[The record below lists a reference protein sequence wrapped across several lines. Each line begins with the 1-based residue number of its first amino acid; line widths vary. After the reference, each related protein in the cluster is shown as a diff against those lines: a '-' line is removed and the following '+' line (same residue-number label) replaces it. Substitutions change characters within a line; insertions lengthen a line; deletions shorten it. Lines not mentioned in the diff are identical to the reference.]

1 MSNRHNDLVA
11 FLSLNNM
18 MTVGSGMRASS
29 FTSYLLNGSPE
40 KAQIMHDVR
49 VSSVSF
55 SDTKVVPDKL
65 FGVCISFERQSGI
78 SIPNPFPNNT
88 QFTISGWLKPDAAM
102 FFERNVGEDQY
113 FGFAGSFHSFDPPG
127 GNDDRQSGLYFYKK
141 AGENGKASLVFNL
154 FGRGDAGDPA
164 PKISTGAK
172 DEFFVA
178 PDQWVHFAWVK
189 EGARSRLY
197 RNGVLVDSR
206 ETLPEFDER
215 GAYCWVGHAPHISGE
230 FHGWMGAMAN
240 MRIYKRPLSDGE
252 ISEDF
257 RLDQN
262 RMLHY
267 FPLDGVFQDE
277 GNFVVHNVAQDHQ
290 KGKLFGTSTS
300 VVANDE
306 TGFSLPFNG
315 TDTYVEVLDAGVYET
330 QFPQLSM
337 AVWVR
342 PEKSATGSTIIGST
356 VKTPTPFRGVT
367 DTNVLDFLTQTG
379 QAVTTTPFGVVID
392 TNGLVN
398 VNTHFYISGADE
410 TYLGSTRFKTP
421 LKWDVW
427 QHLAIVFNQQE
438 FTLVMLLDGKIVD
451 TVTVFGGEHL
461 LFSNFWI
468 GRSAHDGWGP
478 FQGQMAHLRVYKRA
492 LTQAEV
498 SGRIMDDM
506 TAAAAHRR
514 SHPLEFQLLDADD
527 QNALYIT
534 SDGKMQE
541 LALHI
546 TNTSDRV
553 VEFPTANDHFTL
565 SFRSG
570 VLSEATLGQI
580 APRKDSGW
588 TMKDRP
594 VFTSSRG
601 PVVRFSFAAPA
612 SGSLAPGEVLVL
624 PLTGMSAAPMGGHRS
639 TLVEVAYRNIKYSD
653 STGETLEGSHLVNLN
668 IINHKGLKNIPLHA
682 GFHGSNRVLTN
693 NGHNK
698 LTLYISSIAT
708 DGAILWSKDAA
719 EPTRFILSFDPTDVD
734 WKMADSIATI
744 KVRVN
749 GKEISSVDGK
759 QEQWAISGTDALGEK
774 LDAGG
779 SLKIEIT
786 EIPVNGLPGQTN
798 LYLHYENVPGYWDG
812 QFVLP
817 IEKGPVMIFED
828 GKVGIGTTTPDT
840 ALTIKGVPSGGGTPQ
855 WLSLQT
861 VDGKTQWHLNYLD
874 TGLNFAKTLVRD
886 GAFFIGDNLNVGI
899 GTTRPA
905 ARLDINQPSGLAL
918 RVEPDPAKT
927 VYIGRGGGNS
937 LEFDYAY
944 GQALNSTA
952 NLSFSMDSNN
962 DDTGRYI
969 DFKKGSGG
977 FTGGSLLL
985 RIQQNGNVGIGTG
998 DPQARLHVAGD
1009 LRVDGLLQVKGMPG
1023 LLFGE
1028 PIRPIDNGTI
1038 NIEGLDLD
1046 GHKMYML
1053 VVKLNNPNSQNE
1065 DYKLFFNNDRS
1076 EARYYGTYTQQFGG
1090 ATNVKTQQNAVFA
1103 NAGQRAQ
1110 HVFTMY
1116 ITRSGSGNVVAYG
1129 QGGFETPGAGE
1140 TWGYQLWHFF
1150 LTYRQPG
1157 NVTKITISGSRP
1169 PFGFI
1174 GAGSEVL
1181 IYRMY

>member
-11 FLSLNNM
+11 FLPLNNYL
-18 MTVGSGMRASS
+18 TFGRGMASYQY
-29 FTSYLLNGSPE
+29 TSIVLNGSSE
-40 KAQIMHDVR
+40 QAYIMHDVR
-49 VSSVSF
+49 VPSDRY
-55 SDTKVVPDKL
+55 SDTKAILDKI
-65 FGVCISFERQSGI
+65 FGACMSFPGQSGV
-78 SIPNPFPNNT
+78 SVPNPFPNNT

-154 FGRGDAGDPA
+154 FGRGPADDPA
-164 PKISTGAK
+164 PKISTGTA
-172 DEFFVA
+172 DNFFLA

-189 EGARSRLY
+189 DGAQSRLY

-215 GAYCWVGHAPHISGE
+215 GTYCWVGHAPYIAGE
-230 FHGWMGAMAN
+230 FHGWIGAMAN
-240 MRIYKRPLSDGE
+240 MRIYKRHLTDGE
-252 ISEDF
+252 ILEDYQ
-257 RLDQN
+257 LDLN
-262 RMLHY
+262 RTLHY
-267 FPLDGVFQDE
+267 FPMDAVFQDS
-277 GNFVVHNVAQDHQ
+277 GKFVLRNAAQDYLP
-290 KGKLFGTSTS
+290 GKLFGTSTT
-300 VVANDE
+300 VVADDE
-306 TGFSLPFNG
+306 LGFSLPFNG
-315 TDTYVEVLDAGVYET
+315 TDTYVEVADTGIYET
-330 QFPQLSM
+330 QFPQMSL

-342 PEKSATGSTIIGST
+342 PAKPATGSTIIGST
-356 VKTPTPFRGVT
+356 VKTPTPFLGVI
-367 DTNVLDFLTQTG
+367 DPDQLSLLQQPG
-379 QAVTTTPFGVVID
+379 MAVTTTPFGVVID
-392 TNGLVN
+392 SKGLVN
-398 VNTHFYISGADE
+398 VNTHFYIPGADK
-410 TYLGSTRFKTP
+410 TYLGSARFKTP

-427 QHLAIVFNQQE
+427 QHLTIVYSEQE
-438 FTLVMLLDGKIVD
+438 NKLVMLLDGKIADTIAVD
-451 TVTVFGGEHL
+451 SAEPL

-492 LTQAEV
+492 LTPAEV
-498 SGRIMDDM
+498 SRRMMDDM

-541 LALHI
+541 LNLLV

-553 VEFPTANDHFTL
+553 VEFPAANDHLTL
-565 SFRSG
+565 SFRAG
-570 VLSEATLGQI
+570 VLSEAALGQM
-580 APRKDSGW
+580 APREGSGW
-588 TMKDRP
+588 TMRDRP
-594 VFTSSRG
+594 LLTSSRG
-601 PVVRFSFAAPA
+601 PVLRFSFAAPP
-612 SGSLAPGEVLVL
+612 GVSLMPGEVLIL
-624 PLTGMSAAPMGGHRS
+624 PLTGMAAAPMGGHRS
-639 TLVEVAYRNIKYSD
+639 TLVEAAYRNIKFSD
-653 STGETLEGSHLVNLN
+653 STGEMLNGSHLVNLN

-693 NGHNK
+693 NTHNK

-708 DGAILWSKDAA
+708 DGAIAWSKDAA
-719 EPTRFILSFDPTDVD
+719 EPTRFILSFDPTDAD
-734 WKMADSIATI
+734 WRMADSIATI
-744 KVRVN
+744 KVHVN
-749 GKEISSVDGK
+749 GEEITSVDGK
-759 QEQWAISGTDALGEK
+759 TEQWIITDTDALGEK

-779 SLKIEIT
+779 NLKIEIT

-817 IEKGPVMIFED
+817 IEKGPLMIFED

-861 VDGKTQWHLNYLD
+861 ADGKTQWHLNYLD

-886 GAFFIGDNLNVGI
+886 GAFFLGDNLNVGI

-977 FTGGSLLL
+977 FTGGSVLL
-985 RIQQNGNVGIGTG
+985 RIKQNGNVGIGTS

-1009 LRVDGLLQVKGMPG
+1009 LRVDGVLNIKGTPG
-1023 LLFGE
+1023 ILFGE
-1028 PIRPIDNGTI
+1028 SLKPTSDWRAI
-1038 NIEGLDLD
+1038 NIDGLDLEK
-1046 GHKMYML
+1046 HKMYML
-1053 VVKLNNPNSQNE
+1053 VVKLYNQNDQNE
-1065 DYKLFFNNDRS
+1065 DYKLFFNNDQNES
-1076 EARYYGTYTQQFGG
+1076 RYYGTYTQQFNG
-1090 ATNVKTQQNAVFA
+1090 ATNVTTRQNAGFA
-1103 NAGQRAQ
+1103 NAGKKAS

-1116 ITRSGSGNVVAYG
+1116 ITRSGPNNVVAYG
-1129 QGGFETPGAGE
+1129 QGGFLTFGARDNS
-1140 TWGYQLWHFF
+1140 GYQLWHFF
-1150 LTYRQPG
+1150 LTYQYTG
-1157 NVTKITISGSRP
+1157 NITKITISGAR
-1169 PFGFI
+1169 FGFV
-1174 GAGSEVL
+1174 GPDSEVL
-1181 IYRMY
+1181 VYRMY